1 MAVVNSINNLQ
12 QNVGVIN
19 SGRFTP
25 QQNVGDVNNS
35 TRVAGQS
42 QDNLVNLATSKAQY
56 DDHQN
61 DMFAHQ
67 RNVAL
72 QAYIA
77 YGRQGAEAIDG
88 AQAVTT
94 TADDITDTS
103 AAEAYRAITGTDPS
117 VSGQAQQANA
127 QQATIQPTN
136 TQPISTST
144 EPAARSV
151 SPVATTTTSNAA
163 GTQDPAANAGLVTAP
178 GTTQAQGTDEASKSE
193 QSNPSATSA
202 KGLDGQELTEEEQ
215 AEVEDMKA
223 RDTEVRTH
231 ENAHKSAGG
240 QYAASP
246 SYTYETGPDGKR
258 YITDGEVSIDV
269 GKEDDPQ
276 DTIEK
281 MQVVKRA
288 AMAPA
293 QPSSQ
298 DRQVYAEASQ
308 KEAEARQELAQE
320 KQEEAQGGTNNSNA
334 AARSDAQGTN
344 AAAQGSASQGTSA
357 QGNSDAG
364 TGSARNGAN
373 GTNGGV
379 SVQGLA
385 PQSRTISPDDAN
397 SNAITNGSVGTTTQS
412 IVPGNPQG
420 ASADSSTPSASS
432 AVAQPT
438 ANQGSGINAIN
449 NQAQRN
455 VLDPSS
461 VPEPSVA
468 EHKTFSA

>member
-25 QQNVGDVNNS
+25 QQNVGDVNKS

-56 DDHQN
+56 EDHQN

-77 YGRQGAEAIDG
+77 YGRPGAAAIDR
-88 AQAVTT
+88 AQAATT
-94 TADDITDTS
+94 TADDITATS

-117 VSGQAQQANA
+117 VSGQAQQATAQQATA
-127 QQATIQPTN
+127 QQATIQPT
-136 TQPISTST
+136 STST

-151 SPVATTTTSNAA
+151 SPVATATTSNAA

-193 QSNPSATSA
+193 QTNPSATSA

-223 RDTEVRTH
+223 RDSEVRTH

-293 QPSSQ
+293 QPSAQ

-320 KQEEAQGGTNNSNA
+320 KQEEAQGSTNSSNA
-334 AARSDAQGTN
+334 AANSGAQGTN

-357 QGNSDAG
+357 QGNSGAD

-373 GTNGGV
+373 GGV
-379 SVQGLA
+379 SAQGLA
-385 PQSRTISPDDAN
+385 PQSRTIIPDDAN
-397 SNAITNGSVGTTTQS
+397 SNDITNGSVGTTAPS
-412 IVPGNPQG
+412 MVPGNPQG

-438 ANQGSGINAIN
+438 AHQGSGINAIN

-468 EHKTFSA
+468 ENKTFSA

>member
-25 QQNVGDVNNS
+25 QQNVGDVNKS

-56 DDHQN
+56 EDHQN

-94 TADDITDTS
+94 TADDITATS

-117 VSGQAQQANA
+117 VSGQAQQATAQQATA
-127 QQATIQPTN
+127 QQATIQPT
-136 TQPISTST
+136 STST

-151 SPVATTTTSNAA
+151 SPVATATTSNAA

-193 QSNPSATSA
+193 QTNPSATSA

-223 RDTEVRTH
+223 RDSEVRTH

-269 GKEDDPQ
+269 GKEDDPH
-276 DTIEK
+276 DTSEK
-281 MQVVKRA
+281 MQVGKRA

-293 QPSSQ
+293 QPSAQ

-320 KQEEAQGGTNNSNA
+320 KQEEAQGSTNSSNA
-334 AARSDAQGTN
+334 AANSGAQGTN

-357 QGNSDAG
+357 QGNSGAD

-373 GTNGGV
+373 GGV
-379 SVQGLA
+379 SAQGLA
-385 PQSRTISPDDAN
+385 PQSRTIIPDDAN
-397 SNAITNGSVGTTTQS
+397 SNDITNGSVGTTAPS
-412 IVPGNPQG
+412 MVPGNPQG

-438 ANQGSGINAIN
+438 AHQGSGINAIN

-468 EHKTFSA
+468 ENKTFSA

>member
-25 QQNVGDVNNS
+25 QQNVGDVNKS

-117 VSGQAQQANA
+117 VSGQAQQATA
-127 QQATIQPTN
+127 QQATIQPT
-136 TQPISTST
+136 STST

-151 SPVATTTTSNAA
+151 SPVATATTSNAA

-223 RDTEVRTH
+223 RDSEVRTH
-231 ENAHKSAGG
+231 ENAHKRAGG

-344 AAAQGSASQGTSA
+344 SASQGTNA
-357 QGNSDAG
+357 QGNSDAA

-373 GTNGGV
+373 GTNGGI

-385 PQSRTISPDDAN
+385 PQSRTIRPDDAN
-397 SNAITNGSVGTTTQS
+397 SNAITNGSVGTTAQS
-412 IVPGNPQG
+412 MVPGNTQG
-420 ASADSSTPSASS
+420 ASADNSTPSASS

-468 EHKTFSA
+468 ENKTFSA

>member
-25 QQNVGDVNNS
+25 QQNVGDVNKS

-56 DDHQN
+56 EDHQN

-94 TADDITDTS
+94 TADDITATS

-117 VSGQAQQANA
+117 VSGQAQQATAQQATA
-127 QQATIQPTN
+127 QQATIQPT
-136 TQPISTST
+136 STST

-151 SPVATTTTSNAA
+151 SPVATATTSNAA

-193 QSNPSATSA
+193 QTNPSATSA

-223 RDTEVRTH
+223 RDSEVRTH

-293 QPSSQ
+293 QPSAQ

-320 KQEEAQGGTNNSNA
+320 KQEEAQGSTNSSNA
-334 AARSDAQGTN
+334 AANSGAQGTN

-357 QGNSDAG
+357 QGNSGAD

-373 GTNGGV
+373 GGV
-379 SVQGLA
+379 SAQGLA
-385 PQSRTISPDDAN
+385 PQSRTIIPDDAN
-397 SNAITNGSVGTTTQS
+397 SNDITNGSVGTTAPS
-412 IVPGNPQG
+412 MVPGNPQG

-438 ANQGSGINAIN
+438 AHQGSGINAIN

-468 EHKTFSA
+468 ENKTFSA

>member
-19 SGRFTP
+19 SDRFTP
-25 QQNVGDVNNS
+25 QQNVGDVNKS

-56 DDHQN
+56 EDHQN

-94 TADDITDTS
+94 TADDITATS

-117 VSGQAQQANA
+117 VSGQAQQATAQQATA
-127 QQATIQPTN
+127 QQATIQPT
-136 TQPISTST
+136 STST

-151 SPVATTTTSNAA
+151 SPVATATTSNAA

-193 QSNPSATSA
+193 QTNPSATSA

-223 RDTEVRTH
+223 RDSEVRTH

-293 QPSSQ
+293 QPSAQ

-320 KQEEAQGGTNNSNA
+320 KQEEAQGSTNSSNA
-334 AARSDAQGTN
+334 AANSGAQGTN

-357 QGNSDAG
+357 QGNSGAD

-373 GTNGGV
+373 GGV
-379 SVQGLA
+379 SAQGLA
-385 PQSRTISPDDAN
+385 PQSRTIIPDDAN
-397 SNAITNGSVGTTTQS
+397 SNDITNGSVGTTAPS
-412 IVPGNPQG
+412 MVPGNPQG

-438 ANQGSGINAIN
+438 AHQGSGINAIN

-468 EHKTFSA
+468 ENKTFSA